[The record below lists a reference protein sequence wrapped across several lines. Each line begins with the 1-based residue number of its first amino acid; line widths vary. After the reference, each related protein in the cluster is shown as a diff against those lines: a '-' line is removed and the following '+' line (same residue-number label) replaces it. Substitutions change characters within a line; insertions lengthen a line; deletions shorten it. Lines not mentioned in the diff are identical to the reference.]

1 MPDCGGEA
9 KKRTG
14 TGSEGLR
21 GHLWLSSEYRTRDNK
36 NRIIQ
41 GKIPACLEKSGSGDF
56 LLKKI
61 RKILRNTI
69 DILRNTIYN
78 RIINRGAKQKKERNQ
93 TMTNLQIIASEAIAN
108 NIYTEQEVE
117 KIIGA
122 GYRLPIHTFAEWK
135 RMGYI
140 VRKGE
145 HATITTRLWKF
156 TNKKQDAA
164 DDADGNQE
172 PDHYY
177 LAKAFL
183 FTKDQVEKI
192 ATA

>member
-1 MPDCGGEA
+1 
-9 KKRTG
+9 
-14 TGSEGLR
+14 
-21 GHLWLSSEYRTRDNK
+21 
-36 NRIIQ
+36 
-41 GKIPACLEKSGSGDF
+41 
-56 LLKKI
+56 
-61 RKILRNTI
+61 
-69 DILRNTIYN
+69 
-78 RIINRGAKQKKERNQ
+78 
-93 TMTNLQIIASEAIAN
+93 MTNLQIIASEAIAN

-117 KIIGA
+117 KIIAA

-183 FTKDQVEKI
+183 FTKDQVEKM